1 MEYKELVL
9 PPLFGHLNR
18 RTGWILNQIPVI
30 LRPNVMFVLSTVI
43 ISKFYTIG
51 EVHGINNCA
60 INPKQIHLY
69 TKTISFRKIRFR
81 LLICFF
87 LMLICLSIGVPVIY
101 LMISSLSQGNK
112 LSNNLHE
119 ILKQFKYFFRY
130 YNGKQPKEMLSEFKN
145 AVRKFLRK

>member
-1 MEYKELVL
+1 MAFDYKKEYKELVL

-18 RTGWILNQIPVI
+18 RTGWVLNQIPVI

-87 LMLICLSIGVPVIY
+87 LMLICLSIGVPRY
-101 LMISSLSQGNK
+101 ISDD
-112 LSNNLHE
+112 
-119 ILKQFKYFFRY
+119 FK
-130 YNGKQPKEMLSEFKN
+130 SIT
-145 AVRKFLRK
+145 RK